1 MSKNLF
7 LFCSVVLVLLSCNN
21 APKKE
26 SSPVVLA
33 ANGLPV
39 GRDVGYMAP
48 EIELPTAEGK
58 NIKLS
63 SLRGQYIL
71 IDFWASWC
79 PPCRAEI
86 PHLTKLYAEYKSKG
100 LEIYGV
106 SLDKDKER
114 WIGAIND
121 YNMQWIHV
129 SDLKKWDS
137 QPVEAYGIEGIPANF
152 ILDKDG
158 KIIAKD
164 LHGTQLEDFLK
175 KLLN

>member
-1 MSKNLF
+1 MKKIFFAFVIALF
-7 LFCSVVLVLLSCNN
+7 LASCNT

-26 SSPVVLA
+26 SSAVVLA
-33 ANGLPV
+33 ANGLPI
-39 GRDVGYMAP
+39 GKDVGFMAP
-48 EIELPTAEGK
+48 EIELPTAEG
-58 NIKLS
+58 IPVKLS
-63 SLRGQYIL
+63 SLQGKYVL

-86 PHLTKLYAEYKSKG
+86 PHLTQLYSAYKNKG

-106 SLDKDKER
+106 SLDKDKDR
-114 WIGAIND
+114 WLKAVED
-121 YNMQWIHV
+121 YKMQWIHV
-129 SDLKKWDS
+129 SDLKKWGS
-137 QPVEAYGIEGIPANF
+137 QPVEGYGIEGIPANF
-152 ILDKDG
+152 ILDKEG